1 MTLQEIKILTA
12 FNSWATERVF
22 RAVEALPPGEVTR
35 DMKSSHRTV
44 HGTLTHL
51 VGAEKLWL
59 SRMLGTSEGTML
71 KGKEVPTIADVR
83 KLWEQTGFGIA
94 KFLGTMTDRK
104 LQEKFTYA
112 TPAGEQFTYTFT
124 QALQHVV
131 DHSTYHRGQVITLV
145 RQMGH
150 TPPSTG
156 MTLFLRE
163 TGAAGK

>member
-83 KLWEQTGFGIA
+83 K
-94 KFLGTMTDRK
+94 
-104 LQEKFTYA
+104 
-112 TPAGEQFTYTFT
+112 
-124 QALQHVV
+124 
-131 DHSTYHRGQVITLV
+131 
-145 RQMGH
+145 
-150 TPPSTG
+150 
-156 MTLFLRE
+156 
-163 TGAAGK
+163 